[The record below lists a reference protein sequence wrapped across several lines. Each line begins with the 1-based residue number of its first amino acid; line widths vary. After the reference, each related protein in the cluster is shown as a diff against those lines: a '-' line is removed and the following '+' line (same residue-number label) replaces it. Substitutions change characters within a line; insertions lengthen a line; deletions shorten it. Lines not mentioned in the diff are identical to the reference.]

1 MKGKI
6 MTMLDNRVA
15 GQAYIGE
22 RIKHYAAL
30 EKMLVQVGWDRGRGD
45 RSLLKLTCGSNTE
58 EYPIANPELE
68 SQDRIYQ
75 DKLAEGFLREFRQ
88 DISS

>member
-1 MKGKI
+1 

-30 EKMLVQVGWDRGRGD
+30 EKVLVQVRWDRGRGD
-45 RSLLKLTCGSNTE
+45 RSLLKLTSGGHTE

-68 SQDRIYQ
+68 SQDRTYQ
-75 DKLAEGFLREFRQ
+75 DKLAKGSLREFMQ
-88 DISS
+88 DIAS

>member
-1 MKGKI
+1 MKGTI
-6 MTMLDNRVA
+6 MTMLDNRAA
-15 GQAYIGE
+15 GQAHIGD

-45 RSLLKLTCGSNTE
+45 RSLLKLTSGGNRE
-58 EYPIANPELE
+58 EYPIPNPALE
-68 SQDRIYQ
+68 SQDRPYQ
-75 DKLAEGFLREFRQ
+75 DKLAEGYLREFMQ